1 MTGEGIGT
9 AQTRTDRIVTV
20 PNALSVIRLI
30 GVPVFLYLLV
40 VLEADWWAFAL
51 LVVSGVTD
59 WLDGK
64 LARLLDQQSRLGAL
78 LDPLV
83 DRLYMLAT
91 LAGFVIRGIV
101 PWWLAALLIARD
113 AVLAV
118 TLTVYKR
125 RDLDPPDVIYLGKA
139 ATFALMSA
147 FPWVLAA
154 QADWPGAAAAGAFGY
169 AFLVWGSV
177 VYVWTGLLYIWKAWA
192 VARAIPVVESRPS

>member
-1 MTGEGIGT
+1 M
-9 AQTRTDRIVTV
+9 TDRETGDRVFTV

-40 VLEADWWAFAL
+40 VLEADWWAFGL
-51 LVVSGVTD
+51 LVVSGITD

-64 LARLLDQQSRLGAL
+64 LARLLDQQSQLGAL

-83 DRLYMLAT
+83 DRLYMVAT
-91 LAGFVIRGIV
+91 LGGFVVRGIV
-101 PWWLAALLIARD
+101 PWWLAVALIARD
-113 AVLAV
+113 LVLAA
-118 TLTVYKR
+118 TLTVYKN

-154 QADWPGAAAAGAFGY
+154 QADWSGAAAAGAFGY
-169 AFLVWGSV
+169 AFLVWGSAA
-177 VYVWTGLLYIWKAWA
+177 YVWTGALYVWKAYA
-192 VARAIPVVESRPS
+192 VARAITPVDSRAD